1 MRKIDESK
9 ITSDKSMF
17 FKQGTWTHLQKAYQE
32 PIAES
37 LKAMIGSGYDAT
49 KMYVLNGCINS
60 GSGSSF
66 VISAGSVFYGGEV
79 YLVDAVSFSTTGS
92 NVAVATITTTNNT
105 TDYSADPCEFSDGS
119 LENVHNIR
127 KVVIASGASGSG
139 TKNYSSFDFYPFRN
153 NYKKYDNIVTSS
165 IADVTID
172 AQKVIFYND
181 GRLDTY
187 IIANYTN
194 TIAANEFII
203 SVNGILN
210 NVSNPDLTVAGYVP
224 VKVYNNT
231 TNAFIITHLY
241 AISTSN
247 GVVFQTTTALSNS
260 YDRIILHHISNA

>member
-139 TKNYSSFDFYPFRN
+139 TKNYSAFDFYPFKN
-153 NYKKYDNIVTSS
+153 NYIDVSSSVTAGAGFTVDEKEVRIYFDGTVQVFCRLSYSGTVSASTNILTGLPASNASYV
-165 IADVTID
+165 IVDAYLID
-172 AQKVIFYND
+172 GVSAHTFNH
-181 GRLDTY
+181 
-187 IIANYTN
+187 IIQ
-194 TIAANEFII
+194 I
-203 SVNGILN
+203 
-210 NVSNPDLTVAGYVP
+210 
-224 VKVYNNT
+224 
-231 TNAFIITHLY
+231 
-241 AISTSN
+241 
-247 GVVFQTTTALSNS
+247 TTALTNPAALSNTYTS
-260 YDRIILHHISNA
+260 INFNYFYKIV

>member
-1 MRKIDESK
+1 MRKIDETK

-17 FKQGTWTHLQKAYQE
+17 FKKGTWTHLQKAYQE
-32 PIAES
+32 PIAETI
-37 LKAMIGSGYDAT
+37 KAMIGGAYDAT

-66 VISAGSVFYGGEV
+66 VISAGSVFYAGEV
-79 YLVDAVSFSTTGS
+79 YLVDATSFTTSGG

-139 TKNYSSFDFYPFRN
+139 TKNYSAFDFYPFRN
-153 NYKKYDNIVTSS
+153 NYKKYDNNVTSTLT
-165 IADVTID
+165 TIYI
-172 AQKVIFYND
+172 QKQLHYND

-187 IIANYTN
+187 IVADYSG
-194 TIAANEFII
+194 TISSGEFVF
-203 SVNGILN
+203 SSSGLVN
-210 NVSNPDLTVAGYVP
+210 NVVNNDMQSAGVIA
-224 VKVYNNT
+224 VKLVNT
-231 TNAFIITHLY
+231 GTSAETITHLY
-241 AISTSN
+241 VINTSN
-247 GVVFQTTTALSNS
+247 GVTFQTITSLSNS